1 MKKCAGLISLKRLII
16 MKNKK
21 LLRRIAFVMLMVAVM
36 FVGYA
41 LYHPEAGS
49 AFYIGSF
56 YIGSSVWRKFYIVYV
71 LVMGALFLASYSN
84 KK

>member
-1 MKKCAGLISLKRLII
+1 

-56 YIGSSVWRKFYIVYV
+56 YVGSAIWRKFYLVYV
-71 LVMGALFLASYSN
+71 IIMGALFLASYSN

>member
-1 MKKCAGLISLKRLII
+1 

-49 AFYIGSF
+49 AFYIGS
-56 YIGSSVWRKFYIVYV
+56 SVWRKFYLIII
-71 LVMGALFLASYSN
+71 LIMGALFLGFYS
-84 KK
+84 KR